1 MKNIVTELKKRHLHI
16 GVMESCTGG
25 AIANEITNT
34 PGSSDVFEEGLVTY
48 SERSKIKYGVLQDTI
63 NMYGVFSNEVASE
76 MAKCT
81 NGDIGVGVSG
91 ELPGKVFVA
100 VRIKNKIT
108 NKIILFK
115 TPLSPHRRVSPLEKG
130 RTPSRIKMKNKIV
143 KIVFK
148 MIFDLM

>member
-34 PGSSDVFEEGLVTY
+34 PGSSDVFEEDLVTY
-48 SERSKIKYGVLQDTI
+48 SERSKIKYGVSKDTI
-63 NMYGVFSNEVASE
+63 NRYGVFSMEVANE
-76 MAKCT
+76 MAKCA

-100 VRIKNKIT
+100 VRIKNKIV
-108 NKIILFK
+108 NKV
-115 TPLSPHRRVSPLEKG
+115 LSVKDKSRVL
-130 RTPSRIKMKNKIV
+130 MKKVVVREVIHMV
-143 KIVFK
+143 LKS
-148 MIFDLM
+148 L